1 MAKKLSREE
10 WESMIKAAGTG
21 RYELVRW
28 HVSGKF
34 CALKRCVVRCAED
47 GYEWS
52 ATVSNLVNNGR
63 GCPQCAGQRKW
74 TEEERIEQ
82 INKLEH
88 VEFVSWVGNYKN
100 CDSKA
105 KVRCTIDGYKWFASV
120 DSLIN
125 KGTGCPQCAGNI
137 EFTAEERIAQINK
150 LENIRFSSW
159 VNGYSNAI
167 SKAKVRCVIDGCV
180 WVSSVNNL
188 VNNERGCPR
197 CAKYGFQLEK
207 DGYLYALRS
216 KCGMYLKVGI
226 SNNPSRRHRQLERS
240 TPFKFNLVE
249 QISGDG
255 VKIAE
260 LEKHFHSKY
269 ERAGFTGF
277 DGATEWLICSG
288 ELLGELRR
296 VSIEH
301 E

>member
-10 WESMIKAAGTG
+10 WESRIKAAGTG

-52 ATVSNLVNNGR
+52 ATVS
-63 GCPQCAGQRKW
+63 
-74 TEEERIEQ
+74 
-82 INKLEH
+82 
-88 VEFVSWVGNYKN
+88 
-100 CDSKA
+100 
-105 KVRCTIDGYKWFASV
+105 
-120 DSLIN
+120 
-125 KGTGCPQCAGNI
+125 
-137 EFTAEERIAQINK
+137 
-150 LENIRFSSW
+150 
-159 VNGYSNAI
+159 
-167 SKAKVRCVIDGCV
+167 
-180 WVSSVNNL
+180 NL

-255 VKIAE
+255 VKISE

-296 VSIEH
+296 VSIER